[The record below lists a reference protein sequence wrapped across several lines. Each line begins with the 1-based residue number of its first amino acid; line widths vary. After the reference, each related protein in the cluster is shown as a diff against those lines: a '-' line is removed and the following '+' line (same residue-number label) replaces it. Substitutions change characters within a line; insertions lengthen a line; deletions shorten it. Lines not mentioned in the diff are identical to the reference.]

1 MLTCLTLQWT
11 FYTRESSPT
20 QHLQARVCS
29 ESDFLFFSCIS
40 QVFHKVPLHFCQ
52 ILYFVSFLPLS
63 LLCLLYRFTPLFK
76 SPQGQLTFNSC
87 PLWTFPKCL
96 PQIWTERASMCA
108 WVCWS
113 GLSRGGGRCVSL
125 RTWELYRPSRSVSS
139 TGGDQQSQDIL
150 HSSKQHTHT
159 HTHEQASF
167 FNFCFITNYIFYKW
181 LFNVTCQVRKCF
193 IQNLI
198 LARWLFFNN
207 VLKFNMF
214 KWLNFKVRGNL
225 IFLS

>member
-96 PQIWTERASMCA
+96 PQIWTKRASMCA

-113 GLSRGGGRCVSL
+113 GFSRGGGRCVSL

-150 HSSKQHTHT
+150 HGSKQHTHT
-159 HTHEQASF
+159 HTNKLLFLISVLLQIMF
-167 FNFCFITNYIFYKW
+167 FTNGFLTWLAKW
-181 LFNVTCQVRKCF
+181 E
-193 IQNLI
+193 
-198 LARWLFFNN
+198 N
-207 VLKFNMF
+207 VLYKILFWLGGCFLIMF
-214 KWLNFKVRGNL
+214 
-225 IFLS
+225 

>member
-96 PQIWTERASMCA
+96 PQIWTKRASMCA

-113 GLSRGGGRCVSL
+113 GFSRGGGRCVSL

-150 HSSKQHTHT
+150 HGSKQHTHT
-159 HTHEQASF
+159 HTRTSF
-167 FNFCFITNYIFYKW
+167 FF
-181 LFNVTCQVRKCF
+181 
-193 IQNLI
+193 
-198 LARWLFFNN
+198 
-207 VLKFNMF
+207 
-214 KWLNFKVRGNL
+214 
-225 IFLS
+225 